1 MALSGTGRF
10 GAIASRNPQPQLKLH
25 RLATAKDRLSR
36 CRAARISDPR
46 ARGDID
52 VNTVPDLNEATAP
65 AATGQAAAA
74 PRIKL
79 LSHGFCIDHPD
90 PELGEQL
97 MADTLGVADRDAMH
111 GILRQLVK
119 ASVKGEKPDE
129 VNLAFMISMMKSIKP
144 RDSVEA
150 MLVAQMVSVHVMAM
164 RCAYHLA
171 KAEDV
176 AQQDSAGRALG
187 RLARTFPAQIEAL
200 NRYRSHGGPAITVQN
215 VSVAD
220 GGKAIVGNVTQHASV
235 IVSDK
240 SPAAAVTAARRVPM
254 PGLSERKPDR
264 VEARRQA
271 KT

>member
-1 MALSGTGRF
+1 LQAKH
-10 GAIASRNPQPQLKLH
+10 PYPQLKLH
-25 RLATAKDRLSR
+25 RLVTAKGRLSH
-36 CRAARISDPR
+36 CRTARVSDAR

-52 VNTVPDLNEATAP
+52 VNTVPDLNKATAI
-65 AATGQAAAA
+65 AATGRPKAAAA

-97 MADTLGVADRDAMH
+97 MAEALGVADRDAMH

-119 ASVKGEKPDE
+119 ASVKGERPDE
-129 VNLAFMISMMKSIKP
+129 VNLAFMISMVKSIKP

-164 RCAYHLA
+164 RCAHHLA
-171 KAEDV
+171 NAEDI
-176 AQQDSAGRALG
+176 ARQDSAGRALG
-187 RLARTFPAQIEAL
+187 RLARTFPAQMEAL
-200 NRYRSHGGPAITVQN
+200 NRYRNNGEPAIAVQN
-215 VSVAD
+215 VSIQN

-240 SPAAAVTAARRVPM
+240 SPVPAVTDSGMVSMPDCGAHEHGRVDA
-254 PGLSERKPDR
+254 KP
-264 VEARRQA
+264 EAQA
-271 KT
+271 